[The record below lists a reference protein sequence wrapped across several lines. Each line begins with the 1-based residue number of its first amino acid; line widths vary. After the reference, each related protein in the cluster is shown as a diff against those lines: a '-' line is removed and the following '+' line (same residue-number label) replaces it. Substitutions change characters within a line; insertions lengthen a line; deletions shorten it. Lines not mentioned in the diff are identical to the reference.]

1 MIVDCFSFFNEYDVL
16 EGRLEYLYATVDYFV
31 IIESD
36 RAHNG
41 SPKPFNFANN
51 VARYEKYM
59 DKILYFPYVSK
70 TVEHYLKQAVVDPT
84 FSPSMLM
91 DHAQRNHMA
100 HALKLFGPEVFV
112 MISDLDEIPSHR
124 AINYATLN
132 LRVNMP
138 AIGLVQDM
146 FYYNLKQKQV
156 NPWVGTVITTN
167 RMISEKNPQ
176 WFRENRWV
184 LPAVQ
189 NAGWH
194 ISYWGDV
201 DKIKYKIQHFAH
213 QEFNSEVNAD
223 PNIIQQ
229 RIQQGLDLFGRENN
243 EFVPVERSTLPVDL
257 LEVFSKYEPD
267 HIPHLKNLKLNTSYE
282 PK

>member
-1 MIVDCFSFFNEYDVL
+1 
-16 EGRLEYLYATVDYFV
+16 
-31 IIESD
+31 
-36 RAHNG
+36 
-41 SPKPFNFANN
+41 
-51 VARYEKYM
+51 
-59 DKILYFPYVSK
+59 
-70 TVEHYLKQAVVDPT
+70 
-84 FSPSMLM
+84 
-91 DHAQRNHMA
+91 
-100 HALKLFGPEVFV
+100 
-112 MISDLDEIPSHR
+112 
-124 AINYATLN
+124 
-132 LRVNMP
+132 MP

>member
-146 FYYNLKQKQV
+146 IYYNLKKLGLNSRIWPAATIIFGVIFLSFLPEILGFPDIMPGLVYSMAYAISTYYAGKYVMENPVIDHEKSEGKFFGGGRVALVIIV
-156 NPWVGTVITTN
+156 NIF
-167 RMISEKNPQ
+167 II
-176 WFRENRWV
+176 
-184 LPAVQ
+184 LAL
-189 NAGWH
+189 
-194 ISYWGDV
+194 
-201 DKIKYKIQHFAH
+201 FAL
-213 QEFNSEVNAD
+213 
-223 PNIIQQ
+223 
-229 RIQQGLDLFGRENN
+229 GLILTDLEGFKDFLN
-243 EFVPVERSTLPVDL
+243 E
-257 LEVFSKYEPD
+257 
-267 HIPHLKNLKLNTSYE
+267 
-282 PK
+282 